1 MSVVNCNPM
10 DLSGRSYIITGAASG
25 IGKATAII
33 LSKLGAKL
41 LLLDINK
48 GNLEQ
53 LHDSCENMVDTLV
66 IDLTKSGD
74 IKSLVKEKI
83 AVFGKING
91 FVHCAGIPYISPLN
105 AVNTEKSE
113 MLYKLNTYAAIELA
127 KVCSNKQVYAG
138 EHGSFVLLS
147 SVYGLVGSA
156 ANVVYAMSKA
166 AIIGITRSL
175 SIELAPKNIRVNCI
189 APGFVKTNM
198 LAGNAGAFDDSYNQK
213 LEALHPLG
221 LGDADSIAEPI
232 AFLLSDASRWIT
244 GAIINVDG
252 GFTAQ

>member
-1 MSVVNCNPM
+1 MSINTFNPL

-25 IGKATAII
+25 IGKATAIL
-33 LSKLGAKL
+33 LSRLGAKL
-41 LLLDINK
+41 LLLDINAES
-48 GNLEQ
+48 LQ
-53 LHDSCENMVDTLV
+53 TMHALCENPTDSLV
-66 IDLTKSGD
+66 IDLTQSGG
-74 IKSLVKEKI
+74 IKNSVKEKI
-83 AVFGKING
+83 TAFGKING

-105 AVNTEKSE
+105 AINIEKSE
-113 MLYKLNTYAAIELA
+113 TLYRLNTYAAIELA
-127 KVCSNKQVYAG
+127 KVCSNKQTYAG

-175 SIELAPKNIRVNCI
+175 AIELAPKKIRVNCI

-198 LAGNAGAFDDSYNQK
+198 LTANAGAFDEAYNLK
-213 LEALHPLG
+213 LEAMHPLG
-221 LGDADSIAEPI
+221 LGDAESIAEPI

-244 GAIINVDG
+244 GAVINVDG
-252 GFTAQ
+252 GFTVQ